1 MAKTVADVMSRD
13 PITVKPQ
20 TSIKEAIKILV
31 EHHISGLP
39 VVDDAGKAV
48 GVISETDLLWQE
60 AGVEPPLYIM
70 FLDSVIFLE
79 NPARHEQEL
88 HKALGQTVGEVMSSD
103 AVTVKPDQPLQ
114 KAAKLMQE
122 KSIRRLAVTDDDD
135 KVIGIL
141 TAGDIVRA
149 MATEFNEQLS

>member
-13 PITVKPQ
+13 PITVKQQ
-20 TSIKEAIKILV
+20 TPIKETIKILV
-31 EHHISGLP
+31 EHRISGLP

-103 AVTVKPDQPLQ
+103 AITVKPDQPLQ

-149 MATEFNEQLS
+149 MAAEFNEQLS